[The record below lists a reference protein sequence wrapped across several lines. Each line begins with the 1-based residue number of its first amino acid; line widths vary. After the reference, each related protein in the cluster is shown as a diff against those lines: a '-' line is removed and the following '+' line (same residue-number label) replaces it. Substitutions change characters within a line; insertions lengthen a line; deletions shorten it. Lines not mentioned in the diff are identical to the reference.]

1 VSAVIEMSGGFMLY
15 LATEKTDTV
24 LSVAG
29 LSLPK
34 RSYEQWLE
42 EQK

>member
-1 VSAVIEMSGGFMLY
+1 MIETPSTFLLY
-15 LATEKTDTV
+15 VAEEKTSSV

-34 RSYEQWLE
+34 RSYEQWLD
-42 EQK
+42 EQDE